1 MKRVG
6 PAGILRAMPEL
17 ILVKAAECLPL
28 RERILRPGQPPSA
41 WTYAQDEDPRA
52 AHFGLRQGKAL
63 VGVASLLPEPR
74 AGASYGTGP
83 EQWRL
88 RGMAVDSERRGKG
101 LGRMLLQ
108 AVQAVAQQRGGGL
121 WMTARVGV
129 RPFYERFGCKAEG
142 EVFDLPGGGPHVLMT
157 WHPIG
162 TARMRFGP
170 AGTFA
175 GTGEDDEEDAPKGA
189 RARPAEALPPEEEG
203 GEGGEE
209 PDIEGEP
216 DLSDLR

>member
-1 MKRVG
+1 
-6 PAGILRAMPEL
+6 MPEL
-17 ILVKAAECLPL
+17 LIVKAPDCLPL

-41 WTYAQDEDPRA
+41 YSYAQDTDPRA
-52 AHFGLRQGKAL
+52 IHFGLRQGKAL
-63 VGVASLLPEPR
+63 VGVASLLPELR
-74 AGASYGTGP
+74 SASSYSTGP

-88 RGMAVDSERRGKG
+88 RGRAVESDRRGKG

-129 RPFYERFGCKAEG
+129 QPFYERFGCKAEG

-162 TARMRFGP
+162 TARMKFGP

-175 GTGEDDEEDAPKGA
+175 GTGEDDEEDAPKG
-189 RARPAEALPPEEEG
+189 RKPAAETPASPDESGEDG
-203 GEGGEE
+203 GDD
-209 PDIEGEP
+209 PDMDREP